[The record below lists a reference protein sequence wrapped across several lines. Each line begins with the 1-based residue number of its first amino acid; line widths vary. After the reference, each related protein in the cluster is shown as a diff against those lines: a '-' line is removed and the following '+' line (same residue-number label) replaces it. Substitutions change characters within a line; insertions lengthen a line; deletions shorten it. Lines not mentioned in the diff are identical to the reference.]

1 MLSEGCAHS
10 PFQYVS
16 GLRLPGKILALLRF
30 HTGFGASIWSDLGM
44 ILGELNR
51 SLGVDG
57 SSCAWEGQGPSGY
70 SMFYSGLA
78 SSLWSHSFNLGLVF
92 YLRCLPFGEL
102 NLLFLTS
109 CGGSLSEP
117 IMLCYKEKRIW

>member
-1 MLSEGCAHS
+1 MLSEGCPHP

-16 GLRLPGKILALLRF
+16 GLRPPGKVLVLLRF

-51 SLGVDG
+51 TLGVDG
-57 SSCAWEGQGPSGY
+57 SSCAWEGHSPSGC
-70 SMFYSGLA
+70 SMLFSGLA
-78 SSLWSHSFNLGLVF
+78 SSIWSHSFNLGLIL

-102 NLLFLTS
+102 SLRFFCFPMEVHSLAHSVLL
-109 CGGSLSEP
+109 
-117 IMLCYKEKRIW
+117 